1 MDIKLKIVFMKRILL
16 IIAAMML
23 FLPAWCQTDEFTRQQ
38 ADKLDSVTVKLM
50 NQKRYEDAIKTKE
63 RELAILKALY
73 GEKDTTYIK
82 QFAFSAKLYYRN
94 EQPDMAAKII
104 EQAAQLY
111 ADNVSNSDAMYAF
124 YLDNL
129 SLYQSSNNEYD
140 KAKENSRKALTIY
153 EKLGQQDFDLAI
165 ILMHM
170 AETSHYC
177 GESQEALKYE
187 IRSLNIIKKLCGEHS
202 DEYIGELPFLQKYY
216 QAVGDE
222 KNAQRVGEKIEKLQK
237 EKDDGF
243 VDLPELIEFKSA
255 ELCHEHNDDA
265 LKCIQYY
272 LTHTIRAP
280 QMEQAAQYIM
290 AWSVASG
297 DVNIVIGE
305 EVGSLASSK
314 ESMPYLVGFMAAY
327 SYVCLRDNV
336 KDLNEAQLMDVFDIL
351 LQFYEPNSSLTGKVE
366 LLDKYLKLKEKGKL
380 EKEIHKIFTEQQA
393 HQNTD
398 NK

>member
-1 MDIKLKIVFMKRILL
+1 MKRVLL
-16 IIAAMML
+16 TIAAMML
-23 FLPAWCQTDEFTRQQ
+23 FLPAWCQTDEITRQQ

-94 EQPDMAAKII
+94 EQPEMAAKII

-111 ADNVSNSDAMYAF
+111 ADNVSNSDALYAF

-129 SLYQSSNNEYD
+129 SLYQSSNNEYN

-170 AETSHYC
+170 AEASHYC

-216 QAVGDE
+216 QAVNDE
-222 KNAQRVGEKIEKLQK
+222 KNVQRVGEKIEKLQK

-265 LKCIQYY
+265 VKCIQYY
-272 LTHTIRAP
+272 LTHTIRAS

-305 EVGSLASSK
+305 EVGSLAASK

>member
-1 MDIKLKIVFMKRILL
+1 MKRMLL

-23 FLPAWCQTDEFTRQQ
+23 FLPAWCQTDEIARQQ

-94 EQPDMAAKII
+94 EQPDMAAKIV

-111 ADNVSNSDAMYAF
+111 ANNVSNSDALYAF

-140 KAKENSRKALTIY
+140 RAKENSRKALTIY

-216 QAVGDE
+216 QAVNDE

-272 LTHTIRAP
+272 LTHTIRAS

-290 AWSVASG
+290 AWSIASG

-327 SYVCLRDNV
+327 SYVCLRENV

>member
-1 MDIKLKIVFMKRILL
+1 
-16 IIAAMML
+16 MML
-23 FLPAWCQTDEFTRQQ
+23 FLSAWCQTDEITRKQ

-82 QFAFSAKLYYRN
+82 QFVFSAKLYYRN

-111 ADNVSNSDAMYAF
+111 ADNVSNSDALYAF

-216 QAVGDE
+216 QTVGDE

-255 ELCHEHNDDA
+255 EFCHEHNDDA

-272 LTHTIRAP
+272 LTHTICAP

-305 EVGSLASSK
+305 EVGSLAASK

>member
-1 MDIKLKIVFMKRILL
+1 MKRMLL

-23 FLPAWCQTDEFTRQQ
+23 FLSAWCQTDEFTRQQ

-94 EQPDMAAKII
+94 EQPDMAAKIV

-111 ADNVSNSDAMYAF
+111 ADNVSNSDALYAF

-216 QAVGDE
+216 QAINDE
-222 KNAQRVGEKIEKLQK
+222 KSAQRVGEDIEKLQK

-272 LTHTIRAP
+272 LTHTIRAS

-290 AWSVASG
+290 AWSIASG
-297 DVNIVIGE
+297 DVNIVIGK

-380 EKEIHKIFTEQQA
+380 EKEIHNIFTEQQA

>member
-1 MDIKLKIVFMKRILL
+1 MKRMLL

-23 FLPAWCQTDEFTRQQ
+23 FLSAWCQTDEFTRQQ

-94 EQPDMAAKII
+94 EQPDMAAKIV

-111 ADNVSNSDAMYAF
+111 ADNVSNSDALYAF

-140 KAKENSRKALTIY
+140 KAKESSRKALAIY

-216 QAVGDE
+216 QAINDE
-222 KNAQRVGEKIEKLQK
+222 KSAQRVGEDIEKLQK

-290 AWSVASG
+290 AWSIASG

-380 EKEIHKIFTEQQA
+380 EKEIHKIITEQQA

>member
-1 MDIKLKIVFMKRILL
+1 MKRMLL

-23 FLPAWCQTDEFTRQQ
+23 FLSAWCQTDEFTRQQ

-94 EQPDMAAKII
+94 EQPDMGAKIV

-111 ADNVSNSDAMYAF
+111 ADNVSNSDALYAF

-140 KAKENSRKALTIY
+140 KAKKSSRKALTIY

-336 KDLNEAQLMDVFDIL
+336 KDLNEAQVMDVFDIL

-366 LLDKYLKLKEKGKL
+366 LLDKYLKLKEKGKS
-380 EKEIHKIFTEQQA
+380 EKEIHKIFTKQQA

>member
-1 MDIKLKIVFMKRILL
+1 
-16 IIAAMML
+16 ML
-23 FLPAWCQTDEFTRQQ
+23 FLSAWCQTDEFTRQQ

-82 QFAFSAKLYYRN
+82 QFVFSAKLYYRN

-111 ADNVSNSDAMYAF
+111 ADNVSNSDALYAF

-272 LTHTIRAP
+272 LTHTIRAS

-290 AWSVASG
+290 AWSIASG

-305 EVGSLASSK
+305 EVGSLAASK

>member
-1 MDIKLKIVFMKRILL
+1 MKRMLL

-23 FLPAWCQTDEFTRQQ
+23 FLPAWCQTDEITRQQ

-63 RELAILKALY
+63 SELAILKALY

-94 EQPDMAAKII
+94 EQPDMAAKIV

-111 ADNVSNSDAMYAF
+111 ADNVSNSDALYAF

-140 KAKENSRKALTIY
+140 KAKESSRKALTIY

-272 LTHTIRAP
+272 LTHTIRAS

-290 AWSVASG
+290 AWSIASG
-297 DVNIVIGE
+297 DVNIVIGK

-380 EKEIHKIFTEQQA
+380 EKEIHNIFTEQQA

>member
-1 MDIKLKIVFMKRILL
+1 MKRILL

-23 FLPAWCQTDEFTRQQ
+23 FLSAWCQTDEITRQQ

-216 QAVGDE
+216 QADGDE

-280 QMEQAAQYIM
+280 QMDQAAQYIM
-290 AWSVASG
+290 AWSIASG

>member
-1 MDIKLKIVFMKRILL
+1 MKRMLL

-23 FLPAWCQTDEFTRQQ
+23 FLSAWCQTDEFTRQQ

-94 EQPDMAAKII
+94 EQPDMAAKIV

-111 ADNVSNSDAMYAF
+111 ADNVSNSDALYAF

-140 KAKENSRKALTIY
+140 KAKESSRKALAIY

-216 QAVGDE
+216 QAINDE
-222 KNAQRVGEKIEKLQK
+222 KSAQRVGEDIEKLQK

-290 AWSVASG
+290 AWSIASG

-314 ESMPYLVGFMAAY
+314 ESMPYMAAY

-380 EKEIHKIFTEQQA
+380 EKEIHKIITEQQA

>member
-1 MDIKLKIVFMKRILL
+1 MKRMLL

-23 FLPAWCQTDEFTRQQ
+23 FLSAWCQTDEFTRQQ

-111 ADNVSNSDAMYAF
+111 ADNVSNSDALYAF

-351 LQFYEPNSSLTGKVE
+351 LQFWFYR
-366 LLDKYLKLKEKGKL
+366 
-380 EKEIHKIFTEQQA
+380 I
-393 HQNTD
+393 
-398 NK
+398 

>member
-1 MDIKLKIVFMKRILL
+1 MTKKVLLTIVALCCMVSV
-16 IIAAMML
+16 
-23 FLPAWCQTDEFTRQQ
+23 WSQTDEMTKEQ
-38 ADKLDSVTVKLM
+38 AGKLNSVTIKLM
-50 NQKRYEDAIKTKE
+50 EQKRYDDAIKTKE
-63 RELAILKALY
+63 RELTILKTLY
-73 GEKDTTYIK
+73 GETDSTYIK
-82 QFAFSAKLYYRN
+82 QLAFSAKLYYRA
-94 EQPDMAAKII
+94 EQPQEAIRVIEKAAN
-104 EQAAQLY
+104 LY
-111 ADNVSNSDAMYAF
+111 ADNVSSSDALYAC

-153 EKLGQQDFDLAI
+153 EKLGRNDYDLAV

-187 IRSLNIIKKLCGEHS
+187 IRSLNIVKKLYGEHS

-216 QAVGDE
+216 QAVDDE
-222 KNAQRVGEKIEKLQK
+222 KNAQRVGEKIEKLKK
-237 EKDDGF
+237 EKEDGF

-280 QMEQAAQYIM
+280 QMDQAAQYIM
-290 AWSVASG
+290 AWSMASG
-297 DVNIVIGE
+297 DINIVIGE

-314 ESMPYLVGFMAAY
+314 ESMPYLVGFIAAY
-327 SYVCLRDNV
+327 SYVCLRENV
-336 KDLNEAQLMDVFDIL
+336 KDLNEAQLMNVFDIL

-366 LLDKYLKLKEKGKL
+366 LLEKYLKLQEKGKL
-380 EKEIHKIFTEQQA
+380 QKEIHKIFMEQQA
-393 HQNTD
+393 VQGKEVD
-398 NK
+398 

>member
-1 MDIKLKIVFMKRILL
+1 MKRMLL

-23 FLPAWCQTDEFTRQQ
+23 FLSAWCQTDEITRQQ

-111 ADNVSNSDAMYAF
+111 ADNVSNSDALYAF

-272 LTHTIRAP
+272 LTHTIRAS

-290 AWSVASG
+290 AWSIASG
-297 DVNIVIGE
+297 DVN
-305 EVGSLASSK
+305 ASSK

-398 NK
+398 SK

>member
-1 MDIKLKIVFMKRILL
+1 MKRMLL

-23 FLPAWCQTDEFTRQQ
+23 FLSAWCQTDEITRKQ

-82 QFAFSAKLYYRN
+82 QFVFSAKLYYRN

-111 ADNVSNSDAMYAF
+111 ADNVSNSDALYAF

-272 LTHTIRAP
+272 LTHTIRAS

-290 AWSVASG
+290 AWSIASG

-305 EVGSLASSK
+305 EVGSLAASK

-366 LLDKYLKLKEKGKL
+366 LLDKYLKLKEKDKL

>member
-1 MDIKLKIVFMKRILL
+1 M
-16 IIAAMML
+16 
-23 FLPAWCQTDEFTRQQ
+23 
-38 ADKLDSVTVKLM
+38 
-50 NQKRYEDAIKTKE
+50 
-63 RELAILKALY
+63 
-73 GEKDTTYIK
+73 
-82 QFAFSAKLYYRN
+82 
-94 EQPDMAAKII
+94 
-104 EQAAQLY
+104 
-111 ADNVSNSDAMYAF
+111 
-124 YLDNL
+124 
-129 SLYQSSNNEYD
+129 
-140 KAKENSRKALTIY
+140 
-153 EKLGQQDFDLAI
+153 
-165 ILMHM
+165 
-170 AETSHYC
+170 
-177 GESQEALKYE
+177 
-187 IRSLNIIKKLCGEHS
+187 NIIKKLCGEHS

-216 QAVGDE
+216 QAVNDE

-272 LTHTIRAP
+272 LTHTIRAS

-290 AWSVASG
+290 AWSIASG
-297 DVNIVIGE
+297 DVNIVIGK

-380 EKEIHKIFTEQQA
+380 EKEIHNIFTEQQA

>member
-1 MDIKLKIVFMKRILL
+1 MKRMLL

-23 FLPAWCQTDEFTRQQ
+23 FLPAWCQTDEITRQQ

-63 RELAILKALY
+63 SELAILKALY

-94 EQPDMAAKII
+94 EQPDMAAKIV

-272 LTHTIRAP
+272 LTHTIRAS

-290 AWSVASG
+290 AWSIASG
-297 DVNIVIGE
+297 DVNIVIGK

-380 EKEIHKIFTEQQA
+380 EKEIHNIFTEQQA

>member
-1 MDIKLKIVFMKRILL
+1 MKRMLL

-23 FLPAWCQTDEFTRQQ
+23 FLSAWCQTDEFTRQQ

-94 EQPDMAAKII
+94 EQPDMAAKIV

-111 ADNVSNSDAMYAF
+111 ADNVSNSDALYAF

-140 KAKENSRKALTIY
+140 KAKESSRKALAIY

-216 QAVGDE
+216 QAINDE
-222 KNAQRVGEKIEKLQK
+222 KSAQRVGEDIEKLQK

-290 AWSVASG
+290 AWSIASG

-327 SYVCLRDNV
+327 SYVCLRENV

-380 EKEIHKIFTEQQA
+380 EKEIHKIITEQQA

>member
-1 MDIKLKIVFMKRILL
+1 MKRILL

-23 FLPAWCQTDEFTRQQ
+23 FLSAWCQTDEFTRQQ

-82 QFAFSAKLYYRN
+82 QFVFSAKLYYRN

-111 ADNVSNSDAMYAF
+111 ADNVSNSDALYAF

-272 LTHTIRAP
+272 LTHTIRAS

-290 AWSVASG
+290 AWSIASG

-305 EVGSLASSK
+305 EVGSLAASK